1 MTKLKRTLKEIIKN
15 RFNRESHV
23 DRYLSG
29 ASSLEEIERRQ
40 RELTRQGF

>member
-15 RFNRESHV
+15 RFNRESYTE
-23 DRYLSG
+23 RYLAS

-40 RELTRQGF
+40 RELTRQGY